1 MSCQNITS
9 ECAPVEVESVVML
22 GIVEKEVEEICK
34 PLIEFPFRSILTNVV
49 IENGRPNNSGA

>member
-22 GIVEKEVEEICK
+22 GIVEKEVEEI
-34 PLIEFPFRSILTNVV
+34 F
-49 IENGRPNNSGA
+49 IENGRPKNSGA